1 MASIIREIDIDAP
14 AADVWDA
21 VADFGA
27 VHRRFAPGFVTD
39 VELIDGARM
48 VTFGDGV
55 VVKEL
60 FLGRD
65 DAHRRLA
72 YSVRTERFEHHSAA
86 FQVIETGGG
95 ETRLV
100 WTADVLPD
108 AVAAYLAERMEAGLA
123 AAKDVLGRVPA

>member
-1 MASIIREIDIDAP
+1 MASIIREIDIDA
-14 AADVWDA
+14 AVADVWDA

-39 VELIDGARM
+39 VELIPGARM
-48 VTFGDGV
+48 VTFGDGM

-65 DAHRRLA
+65 DAARRLA
-72 YSVRTERFEHHSAA
+72 YSVQTERFAHHSAA
-86 FQVIETGGG
+86 FQVFEAPGGKS
-95 ETRLV
+95 RLA

-108 AVAAYLAERMEAGLA
+108 EVGPYLAERMEAGLA
-123 AAKDVLGRVPA
+123 VAKDVLGKVAA